1 MKRRLTK
8 EDIRFLKYEKR
19 NGYVFAGMIL
29 LAGILF
35 NFIDLSMTDII
46 HQHTVLVAVDM
57 VIIGL
62 SWMTLHRVNRD
73 LNRDLEA
80 GYRTVRIE
88 KVTGKMKH
96 TGHEAGSGTLSNQEM
111 KSIDKFQL
119 IINQAA
125 YDVSREFFDK
135 VSEGDEVEMYFAQHS
150 HVLLGISL
158 AEL

>member
-8 EDIRFLKYEKR
+8 EDIRLLKYEKR

-29 LAGILF
+29 MAGVLF
-35 NFIDLSMTDII
+35 NLIDLAMTDII
-46 HQHTVLVAVDM
+46 HQHTVLVAIDM

-62 SWMTLHRVNRD
+62 SWMTLHRINRD

-80 GYRTVRIE
+80 GYRTVRME
-88 KVTGKMKH
+88 KVTGKMKR

-119 IINQAA
+119 IINKAT

-135 VSEGDEVEMYFAQHS
+135 VSEGDEVEMYYAQHS
-150 HVLLGISL
+150 HVLLGIALSDR
-158 AEL
+158 